1 MCGYWSE
8 APFIWG
14 MRVDNVLFV
23 ESGVLKE
30 AEITELQP
38 DFFAAWSE
46 LAESPIWVKIHDARI
61 QDANGTVLVP
71 TAAIRSIVYLVRN
84 PLDVAV
90 SFAFHAGNRD
100 FKKYVNKLCDFGA
113 VIAGEPKPDGSGG
126 DTRQIRQRLLDWSGH
141 VKSWMEADDV
151 RPFLVRYEDML
162 NDPIHQLE
170 RVLIHCTPGAAI
182 DRERLEKS
190 VEETRFERL
199 QEQEIKHGFYERAP
213 KQARFFRSGRTGDWR
228 KYLSSDQVDRVV
240 YAHGEM
246 MQRLGYVP

>member
-1 MCGYWSE
+1 
-8 APFIWG
+8 
-14 MRVDNVLFV
+14 
-23 ESGVLKE
+23 
-30 AEITELQP
+30 
-38 DFFAAWSE
+38 
-46 LAESPIWVKIHDARI
+46 
-61 QDANGTVLVP
+61 
-71 TAAIRSIVYLVRN
+71 
-84 PLDVAV
+84 
-90 SFAFHAGNRD
+90 
-100 FKKYVNKLCDFGA
+100 
-113 VIAGEPKPDGSGG
+113 
-126 DTRQIRQRLLDWSGH
+126 
-141 VKSWMEADDV
+141 MEADDV